1 MTSEWL
7 ICNFCLSFVIF
18 LCPNS
23 GLVIHV
29 FSRQTSFFECE
40 DPIIDGHNRARCRK
54 RTGYILATCCAC
66 PTKLLLDWCR
76 VFLEYAKIEQAK
88 ESITWQGG
96 KGTERITTKIVKYEP
111 SIVFSPPGVW
121 EVIGSNPVLDSD
133 FFLCPTLVT
142 WWSFHFHIFSPGL
155 KFSTIFNSFT
165 TKISSRTPRNAR

>member
-1 MTSEWL
+1 MDL
-7 ICNFCLSFVIF
+7 DF
-18 LCPNS
+18 S

-40 DPIIDGHNRARCRK
+40 DPIIDGHNRARCSK

-66 PTKLLLDWCR
+66 STKLLLDWCR
-76 VFLEYAKIEQAK
+76 VFVEYAKIEQAK

-121 EVIGSNPVLDSD
+121 QVIGSNPVLDSD
-133 FFLCPTLVT
+133 FFFVPRS
-142 WWSFHFHIFSPGL
+142 WHGDHFIFNFFSPGL